1 MRMGLSLRLTMV
13 MALSLA
19 AVGLVA
25 IVGWL
30 AYQRAFHGMVRSN
43 LDTISAEND
52 ESQVR
57 QGKAAARL
65 LAEQLANPVY
75 FLDLG
80 VIGRIT
86 SAAVEQGDVA
96 YVIVF
101 DAEGSVL
108 HDGTE
113 DIGTFGQSMNDEF
126 ATRANTSSATLVQTS
141 EKLVDITQPLALGSE
156 RIGGVRVGMSRI
168 PARAGLAKVERDLV
182 GRVRDLDRSTRVALA
197 WPLVGIL
204 MLAGFISFLALRKV
218 VQPLRELADHAR
230 EIEQGRFKINIDA
243 RRTDEIGDLQKAF
256 SRMSNSLGDYDR
268 QIRALAYR
276 DALTGL
282 GNRLALRDSLPRVLE
297 QVREESSRAAL
308 LFVDLDD
315 FKRVNDTLG
324 HESGDRVLVQVAERI
339 VRAQDESR
347 VEELTRRQ
355 ADDELAARFGGD
367 EFVVVLIG
375 KDVRERARRMAQLTL
390 DLLRL
395 PWQPKYARWCSM

>member
-1 MRMGLSLRLTMV
+1 MRMGLSLRSTMV

-339 VRAQDESR
+339 VRARDESR
-347 VEELTRRQ
+347 VEELTGRQ